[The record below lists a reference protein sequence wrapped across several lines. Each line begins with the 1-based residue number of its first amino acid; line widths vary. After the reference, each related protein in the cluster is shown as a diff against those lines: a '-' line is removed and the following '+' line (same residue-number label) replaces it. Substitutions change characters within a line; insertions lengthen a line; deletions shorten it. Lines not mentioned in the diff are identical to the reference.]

1 MRFWDSSAIVP
12 LLIEESTSVAVASG
26 LSEDPGMFVWWST
39 EVECASAIARAERE
53 RRIEPSQTAQAFR
66 ALETLRRAWVEVEQ
80 SGHLRST
87 AIRLTR
93 THPLRAG
100 DALQLAAAVIA
111 SEDGPASLRFVTL
124 DDRLALA
131 AEREGFPVTQF
142 GGS

>member
-12 LLIEESTSVAVASG
+12 LLIEEATSVAAATE

-39 EVECASAIARAERE
+39 EVECASAIARAERV
-53 RRIEPSQTAQAFR
+53 RRTDPSQTAQAFR
-66 ALETLRRAWVEVEQ
+66 ALETLRKAWVEVEQ
-80 SGHLRST
+80 SGQLRST

-93 THPLRAG
+93 THQLRAA

-111 SEDGPASLRFVTL
+111 SEEGPASLRFVTL

-131 AEREGFPVTQF
+131 AEREGFPVFRFDTT
-142 GGS
+142 